1 MRYVLDYPATEPP
14 VHLVEARP
22 GLIALAVVAVL
33 SGCGESEPRIPTTI
47 AVVPPS
53 ITFNAIGQTAQ
64 LSASVEDQSGAII
77 EGQVSWISSNPA
89 IATVSPE
96 GLVAATGAGSAEVT
110 ATAGAAT
117 AAVDVT
123 VSQTP
128 TQVQK
133 VSGDAQTGT
142 VAQPLAL
149 PLTVELRDVLGNL
162 ITGAMLTFTVTQ
174 GGGVVASPSVTTG
187 ADGRAST
194 AYTLGT
200 SAGPNHRVTAS
211 SQVASVSAVFLATAA
226 AGPPAS
232 VTSAS
237 GNGQSAPPGEPV
249 PTPPAVR
256 VADAFANPVS
266 GASVTFE
273 VGAGGGIVAGAIQT
287 TDATGVARVGSW
299 TLGSAGS
306 NTLIATVASEALTGN
321 PVTFVATAA
330 AGVEFDVEVRFSGT
344 ATPSQQQAFADAEAR
359 WEGLI
364 TGDLPNAFLSAA
376 AGDCGENS
384 PPINEIIDDLV
395 ILASVEP
402 IDGPGAILGQAAPCY
417 IRTASNLPILGLMRF
432 DEADLEA
439 IEAEG
444 LLSDVIVHE
453 MGHILGF
460 GTVWVDLGLLAD
472 PTSGGGTDPHFT
484 GQQAL
489 TAFNSVGGAGY
500 TAGAKVPVEDTGGP
514 GTPDSHWRESVFGN
528 ELMTGFVDPQNPL
541 SRVTVA
547 SLDDLGYLVNLSG
560 ADSYTLGSSLRA
572 HDSRPRFHLA
582 NDIFPGPI
590 RKVDSSGRVTGV
602 LRR

>member
-1 MRYVLDYPATEPP
+1 
-14 VHLVEARP
+14 VHLVEARSS
-22 GLIALAVVAVL
+22 LIALAVVAVL
-33 SGCGESEPRIPTTI
+33 SGCGESEPRVPTTI

-53 ITFNAIGQTAQ
+53 ITFSAIGQTEQ
-64 LSASVEDQSGAII
+64 LSASVEDQTGAII
-77 EGQVSWISSNPA
+77 EEGQVSWISSNPA
-89 IATVSPE
+89 IATVSSE
-96 GLVAATGAGSAEVT
+96 GLVTATGVGSAQLT

-149 PLTVELRDVLGNL
+149 PLTVELRDALGNP
-162 ITGAMLTFTVTQ
+162 ITGVTLTFTVTQ

-211 SQVASVSAVFLATAA
+211 SQVASVSAVFLATAV

-232 VTSAS
+232 VAPEC

-249 PTPPAVR
+249 PTQPAVR
-256 VADAFANPVS
+256 VSDAFLNPVT
-266 GASVTFE
+266 GASVRFE
-273 VGAGGGIVAGAIQT
+273 VGVGGGSVTGT
-287 TDATGVARVGSW
+287 TQATGATGVARVGSW
-299 TLGSAGS
+299 TLGSAGT
-306 NTLIATVASEALTGN
+306 NTLIATVTGEAITGN
-321 PVTFVATAA
+321 PVTLTATAA
-330 AGVEFDVEVRFSGT
+330 ASDEFNVQVSFCGSP
-344 ATPSQQQAFADAEAR
+344 TPSQQQAFADAEAR

-364 TGDLPNAFLSAA
+364 IGDLPNAFLSAA

-384 PPINEIIDDLV
+384 PPINGIIDDLV

-417 IRTASNLPILGLMRF
+417 IRTAGNLPILGLMRF
-432 DEADLEA
+432 DEADIEA

-500 TAGAKVPVEDTGGP
+500 TASAKVPVEDTGGP

-590 RKVDSSGRVTGV
+590 RKVDSAGRVTGV